1 LKLELRIAAT
11 SPLLVP
17 PTVACMLNL
26 LCRLRIATVFAVGLE
41 YFFTEERT

>member
-1 LKLELRIAAT
+1 MMFLCCHPR
-11 SPLLVP
+11 
-17 PTVACMLNL
+17 VAEEFPVAFMLNL